1 MYSTNELLMP
11 HRRPKGRLGGAVDE
25 GSVMGRSKSGD
36 RAAPEVTRR
45 TPHERVAPAAEL
57 PRSDR
62 GGCAAVW
69 HDGPIEAWPSQ
80 GRPASGTRQPLVIGQ
95 APRGG
100 IVGSERVDEPN
111 PDRARR
117 LLEPGGAPAE
127 RGQGGDAA

>member
-11 HRRPKGRLGGAVDE
+11 HRRPKGRPGGAVDE

-36 RAAPEVTRR
+36 RAAPEVMRR

-62 GGCAAVW
+62 GGVCGSLARRTDRGVAVP
-69 HDGPIEAWPSQ
+69 GPS
-80 GRPASGTRQPLVIGQ
+80 TRQPLVIGQ

-100 IVGSERVDEPN
+100 IV
-111 PDRARR
+111 
-117 LLEPGGAPAE
+117 
-127 RGQGGDAA
+127 